1 MLSPNII
8 FGEPE
13 MKYVSLVL
21 GILFVTMAPATG
33 APKKKELR
41 VLSESKTFFNNN
53 AQVILPP
60 DLAFGFV
67 HEFYEEFLVLSWNIQ
82 PGYFLYRNK
91 VVVLCGDNEINLKL
105 PIGKP
110 WQDEV
115 FGEVSILEGEIEA
128 RVDTIRKRSDC
139 RISYQGCSSE
149 GYCYPPVRLPL

>member
-1 MLSPNII
+1 
-8 FGEPE
+8 

-21 GILFVTMAPATG
+21 GILFVTMAFATDVS
-33 APKKKELR
+33 KKKEVR

-60 DLAFGFV
+60 DLAFGFD
-67 HEFYEEFLVLSWNIQ
+67 HDFDEEFLVLSWNIQ

-91 VVVLCGDNEINLKL
+91 VAVVCGDNEVNLNL

-139 RISYQGCSSE
+139 RISYQGCSSA
-149 GYCYPPVRLPL
+149 GYCYPPVTLPL

>member
-1 MLSPNII
+1 
-8 FGEPE
+8 

-21 GILFVTMAPATG
+21 GILFVTMAFASG
-33 APKKKELR
+33 VPKKKEMR

-60 DLAFGFV
+60 DLAFGFD

-82 PGYFLYRNK
+82 SGYFLYRNK
-91 VVVLCGDNEINLKL
+91 VAVLCGDNEINLNL

-139 RISYQGCSSE
+139 RISYQGCSSA
-149 GYCYPPVRLPL
+149 GYCYPPVRLSL

>member
-1 MLSPNII
+1 
-8 FGEPE
+8 

-21 GILFVTMAPATG
+21 GTLFVTMAFA
-33 APKKKELR
+33 AVVPKKKEVR

-60 DLAFGFV
+60 DLAFGFD
-67 HEFYEEFLVLSWNIQ
+67 HEFFEEFLVLSWNIQ

-91 VVVLCGDNEINLKL
+91 VAVLCGDNEINLNL

-139 RISYQGCSSE
+139 RISYQGCSSA
-149 GYCYPPVRLPL
+149 GYCYPPVKLPL

>member
-1 MLSPNII
+1 
-8 FGEPE
+8 

-21 GILFVTMAPATG
+21 GILFVTMAFATDVS
-33 APKKKELR
+33 KKKEVR

-60 DLAFGFV
+60 DLAFGFD
-67 HEFYEEFLVLSWNIQ
+67 HEFFEEFLVLSWNIQ

-91 VVVLCGDNEINLKL
+91 VAVLCGDNEINLNL

-139 RISYQGCSSE
+139 RISYQGCSSA

>member
-1 MLSPNII
+1 
-8 FGEPE
+8 

-21 GILFVTMAPATG
+21 GILFVTMAFATDVS
-33 APKKKELR
+33 KKKEVR
-41 VLSESKTFFNNN
+41 VLSVSKTFFNNN
-53 AQVILPP
+53 AQVILPSA
-60 DLAFGFV
+60 LAFGFD
-67 HEFYEEFLVLSWNIQ
+67 HEFFEEFLVLSWNIQ

-91 VVVLCGDNEINLKL
+91 VAVLCGDNEINLNL

-139 RISYQGCSSE
+139 RISYQGCSSA

>member
-1 MLSPNII
+1 
-8 FGEPE
+8 

-21 GILFVTMAPATG
+21 GILFVTMAFAAG
-33 APKKKELR
+33 APKKKELE
-41 VLSESKTFFNNN
+41 VSSESTTFLNNS
-53 AQVILPP
+53 AQVVLPP
-60 DLAFGFV
+60 DLAFGFDR
-67 HEFYEEFLVLSWNIQ
+67 EFYEEFLVLSWNIQ

-91 VVVLCGDNEINLKL
+91 VAVLCGDNEVNLNL

-139 RISYQGCSSE
+139 RISYQGCSSA
-149 GYCYPPVRLPL
+149 GYCYPPVTLPL